1 MFEYR
6 DYSYAKTHIDVYTID
21 ELRRRQRNGIML
33 NRREKDRIVKDA
45 ENTRKQR
52 QSRKRR

>member
-6 DYSYAKTHIDVYTID
+6 NTRSRTTIDVYTID

-33 NRREKDRIVKDA
+33 TKREKDRITKDA

-52 QSRKRR
+52 QSKRR